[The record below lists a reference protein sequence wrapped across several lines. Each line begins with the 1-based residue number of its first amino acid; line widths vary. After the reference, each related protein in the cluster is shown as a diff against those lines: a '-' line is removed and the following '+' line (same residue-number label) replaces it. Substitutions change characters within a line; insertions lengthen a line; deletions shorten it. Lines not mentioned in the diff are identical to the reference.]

1 MNEDTKPAHPGVRFP
16 PPFLFV
22 GGLLLAWLLESKVAR
37 LRFIGVDAS
46 TAPIETAGAFL
57 IMLGVLLIA
66 WGMFTFARA
75 RTAILPMKSASR
87 LVDHGPYRLTR
98 NPMYTGMSLIYLGTM
113 LVMNWV
119 WALFIFPVV
128 IWLLYRYVISKE
140 ERYLEAE
147 FGEEYR
153 EYCRKVRRWI

>member
-1 MNEDTKPAHPGVRFP
+1 MNEQEKPPHPGVRFP

-37 LRFIGVDAS
+37 IRFIGGDAS
-46 TAPIETAGAFL
+46 TEPIETAGVFL
-57 IMLGVLLIA
+57 IVLGLLLIG

-98 NPMYTGMSLIYLGTM
+98 NPMYTGMSGIYLGTM

-119 WALFIFPVV
+119 WALFLFPVV
-128 IWLLYRYVISKE
+128 IWLLYRYVISRE
-140 ERYLEAE
+140 ERYLLAE
-147 FGEEYR
+147 FGETYQD
-153 EYCRKVRRWI
+153 YCRRVRRWI

>member
-46 TAPIETAGAFL
+46 TAPIETAGAFM
-57 IMLGVLLIA
+57 IVLGVLLIA

-119 WALFIFPVV
+119 WALFIFPAV

>member
-57 IMLGVLLIA
+57 IVLGVLLIA

>member
-46 TAPIETAGAFL
+46 TAPIETAGAFM
-57 IMLGVLLIA
+57 IVLGVLLIA
-66 WGMFTFARA
+66 WGMLTFARA
-75 RTAILPMKSASR
+75 RTAILPMKSASQ